1 MKKTC
6 LLLTLTAALL
16 ASGCASTY
24 SKSIAVTKDAN
35 GKVVQTVET
44 ETISQP
50 GRPAMPVKLDH
61 LKGVQP
67 NWGK

>member
-6 LLLTLTAALL
+6 LLLTLTATLL
-16 ASGCASTY
+16 AAGCASTY

-35 GKVVQTVET
+35 GKIVQTVET

-50 GRPAMPVKLDH
+50 ARPAMPVKLDH